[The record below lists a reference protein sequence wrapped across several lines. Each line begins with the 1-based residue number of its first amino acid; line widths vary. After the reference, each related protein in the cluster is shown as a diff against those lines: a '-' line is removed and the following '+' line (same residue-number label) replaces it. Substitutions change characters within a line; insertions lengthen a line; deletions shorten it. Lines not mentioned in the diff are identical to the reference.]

1 MGCLVVPWQPL
12 SAPACHNGSRLVTL
26 GHARVLCTATLRR
39 NPPCPKNKM
48 HQCSWGAATD
58 LSQGPSNISRYQ
70 FHGKS
75 NLALL
80 RKELT
85 TLSFTNLLSL
95 KQVSF
100 PGKQSNPESN
110 DHITNLHTLSHI
122 HISINVCTSI
132 YSYTHTVIISLFL
145 YISIYAVYTLYTC
158 RENKD
163 FTCPTIPPLT
173 FLGQLWP

>member
-1 MGCLVVPWQPL
+1 
-12 SAPACHNGSRLVTL
+12 
-26 GHARVLCTATLRR
+26 
-39 NPPCPKNKM
+39 M

-100 PGKQSNPESN
+100 PGKQSNPRAMTTLLTY
-110 DHITNLHTLSHI
+110 ILFHTYTSPYMYVHLFTVI
-122 HISINVCTSI
+122 HI
-132 YSYTHTVIISLFL
+132 IISLFL
-145 YISIYAVYTLYTC
+145 YISIYAVYTVYTC
-158 RENKD
+158 REDKD

-173 FLGQLWP
+173 FLGQLGP